1 MIEVKNLSKDYVNR
15 CVLHNISFTVD
26 KGEVLGFL
34 GPNGAGK
41 TTTMRLLTGFLM
53 PTNGTIRIADY
64 DIHKEPNK
72 VKEHIGYLP
81 ENVPLYDELN
91 VIEYLNFI
99 TKIRKVPAKERK
111 QRIDSIMQ
119 KVGLIEEKNT
129 LIKRL
134 SKGYKQRVGLAQ
146 ALVHNPQVLIL
157 DEPTVGL
164 DPKQI
169 VEVRELIKELGKEH
183 TVILSTHILSEV
195 NMICER
201 VIILNEGRIVAEGTA
216 EGLVNRLQ
224 DEEMYDFEIIGTLE
238 KLQLLLD
245 DTQIKWELLSE
256 ENKDG
261 ISLVRFGIKGEEISF
276 ASELARKII
285 LSDMQLQEM
294 RHHKM
299 SLEDIFLQA
308 ISS

>member
-224 DEEMYDFEIIGTLE
+224 DEEIYDFEIIGTLE
-238 KLQLLLD
+238 ILQLLLD
-245 DTQIKWELLSE
+245 NTQIKWE
-256 ENKDG
+256 
-261 ISLVRFGIKGEEISF
+261 V
-276 ASELARKII
+276 
-285 LSDMQLQEM
+285 
-294 RHHKM
+294 
-299 SLEDIFLQA
+299 
-308 ISS
+308 

>member
-261 ISLVRFGIKGEEISF
+261 ISLVRFRIECEEISF

>member
-224 DEEMYDFEIIGTLE
+224 DEEMYDFEIIGALE
-238 KLQLLLD
+238 KLRLLLD
-245 DTQIKWELLSE
+245 DIQIKWELLSE

-261 ISLVRFGIKGEEISF
+261 ISLVRFRIECEEISF